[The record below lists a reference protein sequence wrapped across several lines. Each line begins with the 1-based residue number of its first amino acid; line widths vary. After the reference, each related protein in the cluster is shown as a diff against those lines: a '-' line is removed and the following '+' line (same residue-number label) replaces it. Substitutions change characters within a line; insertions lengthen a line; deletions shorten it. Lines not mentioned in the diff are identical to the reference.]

1 MTGAFFAAMDAEAA
15 QQYQTGF
22 RTMGLWSQETRMR
35 LDLNIWYPC
44 KRPENELNYAPWI
57 IRAALNAK
65 PAEGKFPLLVISH
78 ASPGTRFSY
87 HYLASFFAREGY
99 VVMAPTHSTDY
110 MENMDDLF
118 TWRQLEKRISEI
130 NACLDVILADKNM
143 SPIIDAAHIGF
154 IGFGTGGTAGLLLG
168 GSMPNCDSWPAY
180 CTRAD
185 SKDPYCTPWTKE
197 KINLLC
203 KNFPLKQSMR
213 DKRFKA
219 FVIFAPA
226 YGMFFNSASFNNFTT
241 PVLLACA
248 GKDSFNPVELHCEP
262 LARILGKRALYLDLP
277 SADAGALMDSC
288 PPPLAVD
295 LPELCNSISSEE
307 RSALHARIENT
318 ISAFFKRYFFNGNLS
333 KNPDSHD
340 SGKYVN
346 GKK

>member
-1 MTGAFFAAMDAEAA
+1 MMSALFAAMEANSA

-57 IRAALNAK
+57 IKAALNAK
-65 PAEGKFPLLVISH
+65 PMEGKFPLLVISH

-118 TWRQLEKRISEI
+118 TWRQLEKRINEI
-130 NACLDVILADKNM
+130 NTCLDVILADKNL
-143 SPIIDAAHIGF
+143 SPIIDANHIGF

-168 GSMPNCDSWPAY
+168 GSMPNCGSWPAY
-180 CTRAD
+180 CSHAGI
-185 SKDPYCTPWTKE
+185 KDPYCTPWTKE

-203 KNFPLKQSMR
+203 KNFPLKQSML

-219 FVIFAPA
+219 LVIFAPA
-226 YGMFFNSASFNNFTT
+226 YGMIFNNASFNNFNT
-241 PVLLACA
+241 PILLACA
-248 GKDSFNPVELHCEP
+248 GKDSFNQAELHCEP
-262 LARILGKRALYLDLP
+262 LARILGKKAIYLDLI

-288 PPPLAVD
+288 PPALAAD
-295 LPELCNSISSEE
+295 LPELCNSISSED
-307 RSALHARIENT
+307 RASLHAKITNT
-318 ISAFFKRYFFNGNLS
+318 VSAFFKRYLFHENLS
-333 KNPDSHD
+333 GKSNIPDSD
-340 SGKYVN
+340 KN
-346 GKK
+346 KNE